1 MLLTAHAVGRLRIIT
16 CSHHTCSRSKFCFF
30 LICDRLL
37 AWTDQG
43 TCFPPALLS
52 LRPAS
57 LLLPGFQPTPDTPV
71 YFRVTPD
78 RTSGPGPFAATSESH
93 VAPGDHEPMLANDTE
108 TQQEYNEFPR
118 VSLVTAQLTASIPTS
133 WSSPAPRITSA
144 LPTVQASITARERE
158 AFVATLPTR
167 VQVKLN
173 QPFGKDNLV
182 QCFSSEAC
190 LRHVLLPLYKSAFLS
205 REPDWSAFAA
215 ASPVVTTFL
224 AVVDDHAMVDFR
236 PLQGFYSNWDAATA
250 IEHDRVRMATAALLH
265 FDGDVADLVRWIGG
279 THAGAHRDIGSTL
292 AYLRGKISPH
302 LCGTLER
309 IWRHGAPTACNASA
323 SDANFEAYRM
333 YGNHASVND
342 EPDVTYRTLLKDSK
356 RGYCIVFDQRMARF
370 ALNCHLTPNGLV
382 DANHPHK
389 NPRPIFDGSFRP
401 EPWCSGINDWTTTT
415 TEPPINFATAFINFL
430 RWIYNARITYPRE
443 ELYLG
448 DDDISGAFR
457 HQKYHPNLVGM
468 HSCMV
473 AGFMSCATGMA
484 FGDNT
489 SSANFDP
496 IAEARKELARY
507 LWSQPDTVTRA
518 ASHLP
523 TIELATPPTATEV
536 DCFSPAEPD
545 TINHGVLDA
554 SGHRLPP
561 QFDHHVDDNIYGDVA
576 AYMAQT
582 VSASALALWHVLGF
596 PNPLHG
602 PNPLSLEKFDG
613 RYTHQRKTLGH
624 LVDSRTLEV
633 CVLPEK
639 RAVMAATLQDWLG
652 NRADFNLR
660 EISSLHGSLESMTRH
675 VTWMRPLF
683 FAIQNTIRHELSKR
697 YYVLKRMY
705 DKTGRAARIRAQL
718 PPALLDRL
726 STLIARDK
734 AALLWS
740 SRTKL
745 VITQSIRAALTTIH
759 SVISDA
765 TVRLA
770 QPIGF
775 IIPRDPLA
783 ESRGDASGLGGGAY
797 CEQLAYWFDITWS
810 ERVRKGITLPSSAPG
825 FVHINSTE
833 FVVVLLQLVA
843 FTVRLETLTT
853 ARQAILLPAG
863 IPAHPILLCCTDNTP
878 AEAWANR
885 VTSKSP
891 QGQPLIGVLA
901 ALLRA
906 RPIGLNTNH
915 IAGSDNILADFISR
929 PTHFALSHADR
940 SEQIYRKH
948 ASARTWDYFLPSQ
961 ELLQSLSYVL
971 SSAPTLDLPSLPKN
985 LGRFVPAGSTISCSP
1000 VI

>member
-1 MLLTAHAVGRLRIIT
+1 MWA
-16 CSHHTCSRSKFCFF
+16 
-30 LICDRLL
+30 
-37 AWTDQG
+37 DQG
-43 TCFPPALLS
+43 TCFPPALLL
-52 LRPAS
+52 LRPAT
-57 LLLPGFQPTPDTPV
+57 LVGTQPVRDTPAHLSL
-71 YFRVTPD
+71 
-78 RTSGPGPFAATSESH
+78 TSQRDGSGLAPTVSASATTN
-93 VAPGDHEPMLANDTE
+93 DEPMPRNTE
-108 TQQEYNEFPR
+108 AQPYDDCPR
-118 VSLVTAQLTASIPTS
+118 LSLVTAQTAGALASD
-133 WSSPAPRITSA
+133 WSSPDIRGVASP
-144 LPTVQASITARERE
+144 LPTVQASMTARERE
-158 AFVATLPTR
+158 AFVAALPTR
-167 VQVKLN
+167 VQAKLN

-190 LRHVLLPLYKSAFLS
+190 LRLVLLPLYKSAFLL
-205 REPDWSAFAA
+205 REPEWSAFAA
-215 ASPVVTTFL
+215 ASPMVAEFL
-224 AVVDDHAMVDFR
+224 SLVDDHATVDFR
-236 PLQGFYSNWDAATA
+236 PLRGFDANWETATE
-250 IEHDRVRMATAALLH
+250 INPNRVRMATAALLH

-279 THAGAHRDIGSTL
+279 THVGAHRDISATL
-292 AYLRGKISPH
+292 AYLRGKISSH
-302 LCGTLER
+302 LCCTLER
-309 IWRHGAPTACNASA
+309 IWRHGAPTVCNATA
-323 SDANFEAYRM
+323 SDDNFEAYRL
-333 YGNHASVND
+333 YGNHASVTD
-342 EPDVTYRTLLKDSK
+342 EPEVTYRTLLKDSK
-356 RGYCIVFDQRMARF
+356 RGYCIVLDQRMARF
-370 ALNCHLTPNGLV
+370 TLNCHLTPNGLV

-389 NPRPIFDGSFRP
+389 NPRPIFDGTFRP
-401 EPWCSGINDWTTTT
+401 EPWCFGINDWTTPA
-415 TEPPINFATAFINFL
+415 TEPPVNFATAFTNFL
-430 RWIYNARITYPRE
+430 RWMYNARITYPRD
-443 ELYLG
+443 ELYVG

-468 HSCMV
+468 HACVV
-473 AGFMSCATGMA
+473 AGFLSCATGMA

-507 LWSQPDTVTRA
+507 LWSHPDTVTRA

-523 TIELATPPTATEV
+523 TIELATPPTTAEV
-536 DCFSPAEPD
+536 DCFTRAEAD
-545 TINHGVLDA
+545 SLNRGILNA
-554 SGHRLPP
+554 SGHRSPP
-561 QFDHHVDDNIYGDVA
+561 QFDHHVDDNIYCDVA

-613 RYTHQRKTLGH
+613 RYTHQRQTLGH
-624 LVDSRTLEV
+624 LIDSRTMTV
-633 CVLPEK
+633 SVLPEK
-639 RAVMAATLQDWLG
+639 RAIMAATLQDWLC

-683 FAIQNTIRHELSKR
+683 FAIQNAIRHELSKR
-697 YYVLKRMY
+697 YYVLKRIY
-705 DKTGRAARIRAQL
+705 AKTGRADRIRTQL

-759 SVISDA
+759 GVMADA

-770 QPIGF
+770 QHIGF
-775 IIPRDPLA
+775 IIPRNPVA

-810 ERVRKGITLPSSAPG
+810 ERVRRGITLPSSAPG
-825 FVHINSTE
+825 FVHINSTK

-843 FTVRLETLTT
+843 FTVRLETL
-853 ARQAILLPAG
+853 AIDRRAILLPAG
-863 IPAHPILLCCTDNTP
+863 IPTHPILLCFTDNTP
-878 AEAWANR
+878 AEAWANK
-885 VTSKSP
+885 VTSKSL

-906 RPIGLNTNH
+906 RPIGLNTHH
-915 IAGSDNILADFISR
+915 IAGAENILANFISR
-929 PTHFALSHADR
+929 PTNFALSHADR
-940 SEQIYRKH
+940 SEQIFRRH
-948 ASARTWDYFLPSQ
+948 ASARTWDYFLPSP
-961 ELLQSLSYVL
+961 ELLQSLSYLL
-971 SSAPTLDLPSLPKN
+971 SREPTLDLPSLPKN